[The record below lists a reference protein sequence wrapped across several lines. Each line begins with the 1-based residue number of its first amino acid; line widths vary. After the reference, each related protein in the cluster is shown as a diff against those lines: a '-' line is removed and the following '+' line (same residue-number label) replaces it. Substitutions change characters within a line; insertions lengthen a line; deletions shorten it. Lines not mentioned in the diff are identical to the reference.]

1 MLQLIGYLLCLAGAL
16 AGLAYLGR
24 GSGWRLGVTLLA
36 MLQGGL
42 TLLALAKP
50 SPQARAPGL
59 PLPSPA
65 NGYVTS
71 AACRSCHPGEYA
83 SWHQSFHRSMTEPA
97 TDRAVRAPWTGQRL
111 VWRERS
117 YELLRKGAEF
127 WVSLPDP
134 DVVAPTPAARASVPS
149 VERQVVMTTGSHHY
163 QAYWL
168 QGKRGNELYQF
179 PFVYHFESRRFIP
192 RHDAFLQPP
201 DAPHAT
207 SRWNSNCIQCH
218 AVAGEPRHDPNN
230 DRFATRAVELGIACE
245 ACHGPAERHVSRYR
259 SPVAR
264 YARDASAAADASIVN
279 PAKLP
284 PARSAEVCGQC
295 HAYFVPRNAA
305 EWWQSGF
312 SQSYRPGAEL
322 AASRLILDY
331 ETERHREDPLISA
344 TLDSIFFP
352 DGTIRVGGREYNGLV
367 RSPCFERA
375 QPGRAMTC
383 LSCHAL
389 HDDGGS
395 KTERPAD
402 QLKPEARPGA
412 HCLECHA
419 TIADALEAHTH
430 HPPESSGSNCYNC
443 HMPYTTYALFK
454 GIRSHRITSPNAA
467 STQASDT
474 LSACNLCHL
483 DRSLAWTARAL
494 ERWYGQPA
502 ASIEGDAAELPHA
515 MLGLLRGNAATRVLT
530 AYSMGWD
537 AAQQTSGNDWQA
549 LLLAEL
555 LDDPYS
561 AVRFVAHRSLRTL
574 PGFSNYDYDFLAPP
588 GERRQHRDEVRR
600 LALARSTPKTSAS
613 RPHASAFIS
622 DESVIRR
629 QLGLRDDTPISI
641 SE

>member
-1 MLQLIGYLLCLAGAL
+1 MVQLIGYLLCLAGAL
-16 AGLAYLGR
+16 GGLAYLGR
-24 GSGWRLGVTLLA
+24 GSGWRLGVTLFAL
-36 MLQGGL
+36 LQGGL
-42 TLLALAKP
+42 TLLALAEP
-50 SPQARAPGL
+50 MPPEPAPGL

-65 NGYVTS
+65 GGYVTS

-83 SWHQSFHRSMTEPA
+83 SWHRSFHRSMTEPA
-97 TDRAVRAPWTGQRL
+97 NDATVRAPWAGERL

-117 YELLRKGAEF
+117 YELLRKGSEF

-134 DVVAPTPAARASVPS
+134 DAVTSTPAARASVPS
-149 VERQVVMTTGSHHY
+149 VERRVVMTTGSHHY

-201 DAPHAT
+201 EAPHAS

-218 AVAGEPRHDPNN
+218 SVAGQPRHDPND
-230 DRFATRAVELGIACE
+230 DRFRTETAELGIACE
-245 ACHGPAERHVSRYR
+245 ACHGPAERHVSHYKN
-259 SPVAR
+259 PVAR
-264 YARDASAAADASIVN
+264 YARDTSAAPDPTIVN
-279 PAKLP
+279 PAKLA

-295 HAYFVPRNAA
+295 HAYFVPRNAT

-312 SQSYRPGAEL
+312 TQSYTPGTEL
-322 AASRLILDY
+322 ADSRLILDY
-331 ETERHREDPLISA
+331 ESERSRENPLVSA
-344 TLDSIFFP
+344 TLESIFFP

-375 QPGRAMTC
+375 RPGSAMTC
-383 LSCHAL
+383 LSCHSM
-389 HDDGGS
+389 HDDS
-395 KTERPAD
+395 VPETERPSD
-402 QLKPEARPGA
+402 QLRPETRPGA

-419 TIADALEAHTH
+419 PIAAALEAHTH
-430 HPPESSGSNCYNC
+430 HAPESSGSNCYNC

-454 GIRSHRITSPNAA
+454 GIRSHRISSPNAA
-467 STQASDT
+467 STQAYGT
-474 LSACNLCHL
+474 LNACNLCHL
-483 DRSLAWTARAL
+483 DRSLAWTARTL
-494 ERWYGQPA
+494 ERWYGQPTTN
-502 ASIEGDAAELPHA
+502 IEGDAAELPHA
-515 MLGLLRGNAATRVLT
+515 AIGVLRGNAATRVLT
-530 AYSMGWD
+530 AYAMGWD
-537 AAQQTSGNDWQA
+537 AAQRVSGNDWQA

-574 PGFSNYDYDFLAPP
+574 PGFANYDYDFLAPP
-588 GERRQHRDEVRR
+588 AERREHKQAVRR
-600 LALARSTPKTSAS
+600 LALARAKLPARAGAAS
-613 RPHASAFIS
+613 RPAFIV
-622 DESVIRR
+622 DESVIRT

>member
-1 MLQLIGYLLCLAGAL
+1 MVQLIGYLLCLAGAL

-36 MLQGGL
+36 LLQSGL
-42 TLLALAKP
+42 TLLALSEP
-50 SPQARAPGL
+50 SPSERAPGL
-59 PLPSPA
+59 PLIAPA
-65 NGYVTS
+65 SGYLTS
-71 AACRSCHPGEYA
+71 AACKSCHPGEYA
-83 SWHQSFHRSMTEPA
+83 SWHKSFHRSMTEPA
-97 TDRAVRAPWTGQRL
+97 TEGAVRAPWAGERL

-117 YELLRKGAEF
+117 YELLRKGSEF

-134 DVVAPTPAARASVPS
+134 DVMAPTPAARAAVPS

-179 PFVYHFESRRFIP
+179 PFVYHFESQRFIP
-192 RHDAFLQPP
+192 RQDAFLQPP
-201 DAPHAT
+201 EAPHKT

-218 AVAGEPRHDPNN
+218 SVAGEPRHDAQT
-230 DRFATRAVELGIACE
+230 DRFASRAVELGIACE
-245 ACHGPAERHVSRYR
+245 ACHGPAERHVSHYR
-259 SPVAR
+259 NPLAR
-264 YARDASAAADASIVN
+264 YARDASAAPDATIVN
-279 PAKLP
+279 PAELP

-295 HAYFVPRNAA
+295 HAYFVPQNAT

-312 SQSYRPGAEL
+312 SQSYTPGAEL
-322 AASRLILDY
+322 ARSRLILDY
-331 ETERHREDPLISA
+331 ETEKSREDPLISA

-367 RSPCFERA
+367 RSPCFEHA
-375 QPGRAMTC
+375 PPGQAMTC
-383 LSCHAL
+383 LSCHSMHGDTA
-389 HDDGGS
+389 S
-395 KTERPAD
+395 PTERPAD
-402 QLKPEARPGA
+402 QLEPEARPGA

-419 TIADALEAHTH
+419 PIATALEAHTH
-430 HPPESSGSNCYNC
+430 HPADSSGSDCYNC

-454 GIRSHRITSPNAA
+454 GIRSHRVTSPSAA
-467 STQASDT
+467 STQTSGS
-474 LSACNLCHL
+474 LNACNLCHL

-494 ERWYGQPA
+494 ERWYGQPVTN
-502 ASIEGDAAELPHA
+502 IEGDAAELPQA
-515 MLGLLRGNAATRVLT
+515 MIGVLRGNAAIRVLT

-537 AAQQTSGNDWQA
+537 AAQQVSGNDWQA

-574 PGFSNYDYDFLAPP
+574 PGFGDYAYDFLAPAA
-588 GERRQHRDEVRR
+588 ERRQRRDEVRR
-600 LALARSTPKTSAS
+600 LALTRSNPKAATS
-613 RPHASAFIS
+613 RQPRMAFIS
-622 DESVIRR
+622 DDSVIRR
-629 QLGLRDDTPISI
+629 QLELRDDTPISI

>member
-1 MLQLIGYLLCLAGAL
+1 MVQLIGYLLCLGGAL
-16 AGLAYLGR
+16 GGLAYLGR

-36 MLQGGL
+36 LLQGGL
-42 TLLALAKP
+42 TLLVLADP
-50 SPQARAPGL
+50 NPPERAPGL
-59 PLPSPA
+59 PLPSRA
-65 NGYVTS
+65 SGYVTS

-83 SWHQSFHRSMTEPA
+83 SWHRSFHRSMTEAASEA
-97 TDRAVRAPWTGQRL
+97 TIRAPWAGQRL
-111 VWRERS
+111 IWRERS

-134 DVVAPTPAARASVPS
+134 DAEAPTPAARAALPS
-149 VERQVVMTTGSHHY
+149 VERRVVMTTGSHHY

-168 QGKRGNELYQF
+168 QGERGNELYQF

-201 DAPHAT
+201 EAPHAT

-218 AVAGEPRHDPNN
+218 SVAGEPRHDPAN
-230 DRFATRAVELGIACE
+230 DRFATQAVELGIACE
-245 ACHGPAERHVSRYR
+245 ACHGPAERHVRHYR
-259 SPVAR
+259 NPVAR
-264 YARDASAAADASIVN
+264 YARDVSAAPDASIVN

-295 HAYFVPRNAA
+295 HAYFVPRDAA

-312 SQSYRPGAEL
+312 TEAYTPGAEL

-331 ETERHREDPLISA
+331 ETEQRRENPLVSA

-375 QPGRAMTC
+375 PPGEAMTC
-383 LSCHAL
+383 LSCHSL
-389 HDDGGS
+389 HGNPDPQ
-395 KTERPAD
+395 TQRPSD
-402 QLKPEARPGA
+402 QLEPETRPGA

-419 TIADALEAHTH
+419 PIAKAIEAHTH
-430 HPPESSGSNCYNC
+430 HAPESSGSNCYNC

-454 GIRSHRITSPNAA
+454 GIRSHRITSPDAA
-467 STQASDT
+467 STQALGT
-474 LSACNLCHL
+474 LNACNLCHL
-483 DRSLAWTARAL
+483 NRSLAWSAQAL
-494 ERWYGQPA
+494 TRWYGQPA
-502 ASIEGDAAELPHA
+502 LSIEGDRAELPEA
-515 MLGLLRGNAATRVLT
+515 VLGVLRGDAATRVLT
-530 AYSMGWD
+530 AYGMGWD
-537 AAQQTSGNDWQA
+537 AAQQVSGNDWQA
-549 LLLAEL
+549 VLLAEL

-574 PGFSNYDYDFLAPP
+574 PGFGDYAYDFLAPP
-588 GERRQHRDEVRR
+588 AERRHRRDEVRR
-600 LALARSTPKTSAS
+600 LALTRSKLRTDTSTPP
-613 RPHASAFIS
+613 RPAFIS
-622 DESVIRR
+622 DESVIRK